1 MPRPTPIKLGIAL
14 LCASVLI
21 NAVASMLQMSPHPST
36 LLALVFSRHGPGL
49 IGAILWPSVLPTFL
63 IVMIWYKQNWARF
76 VMLAVAVVGL
86 ISMLV
91 LLFLPPPLQ
100 LNYLF
105 LGLGLLVQGLG
116 LGFLFLPTAAPW
128 FKKYVAT

>member
-14 LCASVLI
+14 LCTSVLI
-21 NAVASMLQMSPHPST
+21 NAVALILQMFPHPST
-36 LLALVFSRHGPGL
+36 LPALVLSTHPLGL
-49 IGAILWPSVLPTFL
+49 LAGILWQSVIPTFF

-76 VMLAVAVVGL
+76 VMLALAVVGL

-100 LNYLF
+100 LYDLF
-105 LGLGLLVQGLG
+105 LLLGLLVQGLG
-116 LGFLFLPTAAPW
+116 LGFLFSPTGAPW
-128 FKKYVAT
+128 FKKYAAT